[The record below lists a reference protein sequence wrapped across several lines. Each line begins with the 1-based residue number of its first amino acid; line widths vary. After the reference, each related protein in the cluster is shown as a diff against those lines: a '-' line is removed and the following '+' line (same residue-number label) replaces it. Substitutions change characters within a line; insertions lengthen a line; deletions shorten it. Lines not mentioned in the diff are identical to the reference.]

1 VPRFPSEGGGS
12 RVRSFRQEPG
22 HSSGSKASNT
32 CGQKVVSSINHLP
45 GCLISRFPKKW
56 SRVPKICATLNY
68 PRRQGGSHF
77 SYRLTSPRTKTCRV
91 LFNPLDSL
99 SVWQPSVQRYRPR
112 RAKEVHPK
120 PLNVLLQLCVWWK
133 VGLSISLRKSR
144 SRALEALP
152 LETGTDALPQH
163 RTVPPMIVNCR
174 IHWSFFT
181 EPIFF
186 CRSNPEYP
194 TRVAQGGNTFSVHT
208 FQFAYQSYFLM

>member
-1 VPRFPSEGGGS
+1 MGKSYARICEIIYYFSKHFIYKRKKNLRYLQIKLRLSPSALLRVNFIRAEISLGGGGGS

-91 LFNPLDSL
+91 LFNPLIVSQFGNQVFNATD
-99 SVWQPSVQRYRPR
+99 RD
-112 RAKEVHPK
+112 APK
-120 PLNVLLQLCVWWK
+120 K
-133 VGLSISLRKSR
+133 SI
-144 SRALEALP
+144 
-152 LETGTDALPQH
+152 
-163 RTVPPMIVNCR
+163 
-174 IHWSFFT
+174 
-181 EPIFF
+181 
-186 CRSNPEYP
+186 
-194 TRVAQGGNTFSVHT
+194 
-208 FQFAYQSYFLM
+208 QSH